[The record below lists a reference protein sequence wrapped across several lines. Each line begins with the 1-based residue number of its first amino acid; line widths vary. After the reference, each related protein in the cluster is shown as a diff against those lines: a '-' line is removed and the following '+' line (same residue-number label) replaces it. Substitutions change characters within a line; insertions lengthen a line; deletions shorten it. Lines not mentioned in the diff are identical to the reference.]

1 MNNSAAP
8 VRVLLVDD
16 DEDEYVLT
24 SHRFAEIPE
33 AHFALDWAADYDAA
47 RDAFARQA
55 HDVYL
60 IDYRLGARSGLDLLA
75 EPSVVA
81 CKRPVIVL
89 TGQGSREVDIEAM
102 RLGATSYL
110 VKTEINAR
118 LLERTI
124 RYALEIQR
132 SRIEQASLQERLRRS
147 ETMSAMG
154 ALVAGVAHE
163 SRNPIFA
170 ITATLDAIESRFEI
184 DQEMGPFFGVL
195 RTEVNRL
202 NELMSDLIEYGRPRS
217 PEMVRTSLATV
228 VANALNAS
236 WTLAERLG
244 VDLVSEVGADLPP
257 IDMDHGRLVRAVQ
270 NVVQNA
276 IQHSPR
282 GGVVTVKADAIV
294 HDGEE
299 VLSCRVEDA
308 GPGFGEKDL
317 LRVFD
322 PFFTRRRGGTG
333 LGLAI
338 VHRIVDEHGGK
349 IVAANRPEGGAVV
362 TIELPSS
369 AFASERPDEPG

>member
-1 MNNSAAP
+1 MSDPAAP

-16 DEDEYVLT
+16 DEDEYVLMC
-24 SHRFAEIPE
+24 HLLAEIPD
-33 AHFALDWAADYDAA
+33 AHFTLDWVANYDAA
-47 RDAFARQA
+47 RDAFGRQA

-60 IDYRLGARSGLDLLA
+60 VDYRLGARSGLDLLA

-89 TGQGSREVDIEAM
+89 TGEGSREVDLEAM

-110 VKTEINAR
+110 AKTEINAR

-124 RYALEIQR
+124 RYAVEIQR
-132 SRIEQASLQERLRRS
+132 ARIEQACLQERLRRS
-147 ETMSAMG
+147 EMMSAMG
-154 ALVAGVAHE
+154 ALVAGLAHE

-170 ITATLDAIESRFEI
+170 ITATLDAIESRFGFQ
-184 DQEMGPFFGVL
+184 QELRPFFDVL
-195 RTEVNRL
+195 RTEVDRL
-202 NELMSDLIEYGRPRS
+202 NGLMSDLIEYGRSRS

-236 WTLAERLG
+236 WILAEQLG

-276 IQHSPR
+276 IQHSSR
-282 GGVVTVKADAIV
+282 GGVVRVKAASIV
-294 HDGEE
+294 HDGEPAL
-299 VLSCRVEDA
+299 VCRVEDA

-317 LRVFD
+317 PHVFD
-322 PFFTRRRGGTG
+322 PFFTRRHGGIG

-338 VHRIVDEHGGK
+338 VHRIVDEHGGR

-362 TIELPSS
+362 AIELPTS
-369 AFASERPDEPG
+369 ASAS